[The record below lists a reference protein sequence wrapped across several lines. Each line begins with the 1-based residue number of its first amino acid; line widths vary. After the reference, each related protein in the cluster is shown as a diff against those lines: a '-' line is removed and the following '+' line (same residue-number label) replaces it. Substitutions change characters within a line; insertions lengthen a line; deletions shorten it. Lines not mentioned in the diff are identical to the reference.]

1 MQAIVMSATGGP
13 EVLEWRGI
21 DDPRPEPGQALVAV
35 DVAGVNYIDTYHRNG
50 LYTVPMPFV
59 PGVEGAGTVTAVG
72 DGVAWPAVGDRVAWF
87 GGSGA
92 YAEQA
97 VVDVQRLVAIPDGM
111 SHRDAAAVFTQGLT
125 AHYLARDTFR
135 LSAGDTCLVHAGAG
149 GVGGLLIQIAR
160 HLGVTVYA
168 TVSSAE
174 KEEVARAAGADHVI
188 RYTDEDFGEAC
199 RRISGKERPFDV
211 VYDGVGRT
219 TFDAGLSLIR
229 PRGTMALFGQA
240 SGPVPPV
247 DPQALNANGSLFL
260 TRPTLGDYVAT
271 RQDLERRTSALFGA
285 MADGWLRVH
294 IGGSWPLAEAA
305 DAHRAL
311 ESRATTGKLVLDA

>member
-1 MQAIVMSATGGP
+1 MHAIVMDERGGP
-13 EVLEWRGI
+13 EVLRWREVA
-21 DDPRPEPGQALVAV
+21 DPEPGPGQALVAV
-35 DVAGVNYIDTYHRNG
+35 AVAGVNYIDTYHRGG
-50 LYTVPMPFV
+50 LYAVDLPFV

-72 DGVAWPAVGDRVAWF
+72 DGVSWPAVGDRVAWF
-87 GGSGA
+87 GGAGA

-97 VVDVQRLVAIPDGM
+97 VVGVERLVAVPHDM
-111 SHRDAAAVFTQGLT
+111 SSRDAAAVFTQGLT

-160 HLGVTVYA
+160 KLGVTVYA
-168 TVSSAE
+168 TVSTEE
-174 KEEVARAAGADHVI
+174 KEDVARAAGANHVI
-188 RYTDEDFGEAC
+188 RYTEEDFGEAC
-199 RRISGKERPFDV
+199 RRISGRDRPFDV

-219 TFDAGLSLIR
+219 TFDTGLTLIR

-247 DPQALNANGSLFL
+247 DPQVLNANGSLFL
-260 TRPTLGDYVAT
+260 TRPTLGDYVGT
-271 RQDLERRTSALFGA
+271 REELEARTSALFAG
-285 MADGWLRVH
+285 MTEGWLRIH
-294 IGGSWPLAEAA
+294 IGGAWPLAEAA

-311 ESRATTGKLVLDA
+311 ESRGTTGKLVLDA